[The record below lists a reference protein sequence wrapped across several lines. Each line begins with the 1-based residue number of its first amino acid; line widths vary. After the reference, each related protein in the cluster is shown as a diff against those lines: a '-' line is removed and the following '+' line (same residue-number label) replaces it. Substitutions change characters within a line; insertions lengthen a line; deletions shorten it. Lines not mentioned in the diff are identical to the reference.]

1 MAKKIATDTIIKRIN
16 DNIDLIRNAL
26 GKSSLTIQFIFLMI
40 EVAIAEMMLAHSIRD
55 IFRHLAYKANKKV
68 TMK

>member
-1 MAKKIATDTIIKRIN
+1 MAKKNAISKTTIRTN
-16 DNIDLIRNAL
+16 DIMDLIRNAL

-40 EVAIAEMMLAHSIRD
+40 EVVIAEMMLAHSIRD